1 MAKSEKGWILRRL
14 EELLEEKRRIN
25 HQIRAPQ
32 IMVIDEEG
40 TKLGQMTPE
49 QALTIA
55 DERGLDVVEV
65 APNARPPVCRIM
77 DYGRFRYDQRKR
89 QKKQHQTQTKIL
101 KLRPKTDVHDL
112 ETKLRHARKFLE
124 GGDRVRFVVRMR
136 GRERSVTDRWVAQL
150 KDLTAKLEDVGTLTG
165 PPQTEGGGVT
175 ATLEPK
181 RSKEG

>member
-1 MAKSEKGWILRRL
+1 M
-14 EELLEEKRRIN
+14 EL
-25 HQIRAPQ
+25 
-32 IMVIDEEG
+32 
-40 TKLGQMTPE
+40 
-49 QALTIA
+49 
-55 DERGLDVVEV
+55 
-65 APNARPPVCRIM
+65 

-150 KDLTAKLEDVGTLTG
+150 EDLTAKLEDVGTLTG